1 MIDVKQIT
9 DMHRETVARWHQQD
23 IHNPYG
29 GLLGVVCT
37 QHSFNFRLWHEE
49 DVARSPAAADEEIA
63 RVKRYIDRLN
73 QQRNDWIE
81 RIDDAVT
88 ERLTELGIGP
98 EIHALLNTETPGS
111 CIDRLSIMS
120 LRLYHLDEQLARN
133 DVDAAHV
140 ERVEQ
145 KLAVCLLQYEDLS
158 CSLSQLLDDIV
169 TGRKRHK
176 TYRQCKMYNDP
187 TLNPVIYGAGRVR
200 KAG

>member
-9 DMHRETVARWHQQD
+9 EMQRECVVRWHGQEVDNAHQ
-23 IHNPYG
+23 
-29 GLLGVVCT
+29 GLLGVACT
-37 QHSFNFRLWHEE
+37 QHGFNFRLWHQE
-49 DVARSPAAADEEIA
+49 DIARSPEAGDVEIA
-63 RVKRYIDRLN
+63 QVKRAIDGLN

-81 RIDDAVT
+81 RIDDVIS
-88 ERLTELGIGP
+88 ERLTDLGIGP
-98 EIHALLNTETPGS
+98 DFGAPLNTETPGS

-120 LRLYHLDEQLARN
+120 LRLYHLDEQLQRD
-133 DVDAAHV
+133 DVNAEHV

-145 KLAVCLLQYEDLS
+145 KLAICMLQHEDLAA
-158 CSLSQLLDDIV
+158 SLSQLLDDIF

-187 TLNPVIYGAGRVR
+187 TLNPQMYRAGQVR